1 MHMIEDLYDLCETL
15 EKDLAKTNE
24 KLRMA
29 GGELSGAD
37 LEYVDKLTHS
47 LKSIKTTI
55 AMIESEDEDGYSGY
69 GYRMWPMSYE
79 GGQGGGSRGG
89 NSNRSNSY
97 ARGGR
102 GGRNNNPMGRNQY
115 SREGGYSRDGG
126 FREMLEDAMES
137 APNEQVK
144 MKLQRIMSEM

>member
-1 MHMIEDLYDLCETL
+1 MRMIEELYDLCETL
-15 EKDLAKTNE
+15 EKDLEKTNE
-24 KLRMA
+24 KLRMS

-69 GYRMWPMSYE
+69 GYGRYWPMSYE
-79 GGQGGGSRGG
+79 NRGGSNRGSG
-89 NSNRSNSY
+89 NSY
-97 ARGGR
+97 ARGR
-102 GGRNNNPMGRNQY
+102 SNARRDSMGR
-115 SREGGYSRDGG
+115 YSRDGD
-126 FREMLEDAMES
+126 FHEMLSEAMQN